1 IQPAAS
7 AQRPQCATLWP
18 LSSTDGAAAEFALRA
33 APLFGKLS
41 AQRLCAARADR
52 ATPRRATPRRTTS
65 RRTTSPWTAYI
76 TLSRPRRPA
85 ATGTAIPPRGPERS
99 AGPPSELAFDDALGQ
114 RRGAHGSAIVHACAG
129 LPRRHRCCR
138 STAG

>member
-1 IQPAAS
+1 
-7 AQRPQCATLWP
+7 
-18 LSSTDGAAAEFALRA
+18 SSTDGAAAEFALRA

-65 RRTTSPWTAYI
+65 PWPAYI

-85 ATGTAIPPRGPERS
+85 ATGTAISPRAPERS

-114 RRGAHGSAIVHACAG
+114 RRGVHGSAIVHACAG